1 MGFFDQLLITNYQIS
16 CKYNNRKRVSTI
28 LLSLFFILFSF
39 YMSFIDIVFAVL
51 LGFSVYKGLK
61 NGLFVE
67 VASFLALILGIYV
80 AIKFSG
86 FMGDFFLEM
95 VPSWNPKYIEITAF
109 IITFLLV
116 VIAIHL
122 SAKILT
128 KLVDFAFLGW
138 INKLAGVFFSLLKT
152 ILALSV
158 VLFIFEKINI
168 NNMLLSKETQDD
180 SIFYNRI
187 QNISKAMYPTI
198 ESWYDSLK
206 SEVASEE

>member
-1 MGFFDQLLITNYQIS
+1 
-16 CKYNNRKRVSTI
+16 
-28 LLSLFFILFSF
+28 
-39 YMSFIDIVFAVL
+39 MSFIDIVFAVL

-67 VASFLALILGIYV
+67 VASFVALIFGIYL
-80 AIKFSG
+80 AIKFSNLVG
-86 FMGDFFLEM
+86 AILTGI
-95 VPSWNPKYIEITAF
+95 VPSWNPKYIEIIAF
-109 IITFLLV
+109 IITFLVV

-138 INKLAGVFFSLLKT
+138 INKLAGVLFSVLKT

-168 NNMLLSKETQDD
+168 NNMLLSKESHDN
-180 SIFYNRI
+180 SMFYNPI
-187 QNISKAMYPTI
+187 QNISKAIYPTI
-198 ESWYDSLK
+198 EGWYDSLK
-206 SEVASEE
+206 KEVDN

>member
-1 MGFFDQLLITNYQIS
+1 M
-16 CKYNNRKRVSTI
+16 V
-28 LLSLFFILFSF
+28 LFFTQSIIFVLYSIFF
-39 YMSFIDIVFAVL
+39 QMSFIDIVFAVL
-51 LGFSVYKGLK
+51 LGFAVYKGLK

-67 VASFLALILGIYV
+67 VASFVALILGIYL
-80 AIKFSG
+80 AIKFSDLVG
-86 FMGDFFLEM
+86 TIFPEI

-128 KLVDFAFLGW
+128 KLADFAFLGW
-138 INKLAGVFFSLLKT
+138 VNKISGVVFSLLKT

-168 NNMLLSKETQDD
+168 NNTLLSKATQEN
-180 SIFYNRI
+180 SIFYNPI
-187 QNISKAMYPTI
+187 QNISKAIYLSI
-198 ESWYDSLK
+198 EGWYDSLK
-206 SEVASEE
+206 SGVESEE

>member
-1 MGFFDQLLITNYQIS
+1 
-16 CKYNNRKRVSTI
+16 
-28 LLSLFFILFSF
+28 
-39 YMSFIDIVFAVL
+39 MSFIDIVFAVL
-51 LGFSVYKGLK
+51 LGFAVYKGLK

-67 VASFLALILGIYV
+67 VASFVALILGIYL
-80 AIKFSG
+80 AIKFSNLVGTIFTG
-86 FMGDFFLEM
+86 F

-116 VIAIHL
+116 VIGIHL

-138 INKLAGVFFSLLKT
+138 INKLAGVIFSLLKT

-168 NNMLLSKETQDD
+168 NNLLLSKETQEK
-180 SIFYNRI
+180 SIFYNPI
-187 QNISKAMYPTI
+187 QEVSKFM
-198 ESWYDSLK
+198 
-206 SEVASEE
+206 

>member
-1 MGFFDQLLITNYQIS
+1 MI
-16 CKYNNRKRVSTI
+16 
-28 LLSLFFILFSF
+28 
-39 YMSFIDIVFAVL
+39 FIDIVFAVL
-51 LGFSVYKGLK
+51 LGFAVYKGLK

-67 VASFLALILGIYV
+67 VASFVALILGIYL
-80 AIKFSG
+80 AIKFSNLVG
-86 FMGDFFLEM
+86 AIFTGI

-138 INKLAGVFFSLLKT
+138 INKLAGVVFSVLKT

-168 NNMLLSKETQDD
+168 NNMLLSKETQEH
-180 SIFYNRI
+180 SIFYNPI
-187 QNISKAMYPTI
+187 QNISKAIYPTI
-198 ESWYDSLK
+198 ESWYAEISK
-206 SEVASEE
+206 KAKGES